1 MKEKF
6 IKKIKYSKI
15 LFKLLNFFGNLFF
28 GVIKYLV
35 PINNKRVLLVS
46 YGGRR
51 FDDSPKAI
59 LDNLI
64 NDSRFKNYEFVI
76 AIKEYDSIEKNTLI
90 YNNLKNIRIV
100 KIDTFIYF
108 YMVMSS
114 RIWITNSAIER
125 SFTFIKKKKNIY
137 VNTWHGTPIK
147 KMGTDIIKS
156 NESFNPVKKFN
167 CDIFLS
173 QGKYETEIFSRVY
186 RIDKSKIHQIGL
198 PRNDELINNASKDS
212 IDIKEYFKIKPT
224 KKVILYAPTFREFN
238 IKFGAKTNNHL
249 NWITQ
254 LDDGYVVLMR
264 AHYETMDIFENNKNT
279 NIIDV
284 STYDYINDLIKVS
297 DLLITDYSSI
307 MFDYSITEKPIIL
320 YCYDYDTYERKRGL
334 YFDPRKE
341 LVYADSSSSLLFH
354 IENNWQDAKIKT
366 INFRYNYITETGQA
380 TQKLVDL
387 LYSTI
392 NK

>member
-147 KMGTDIIKS
+147 KW
-156 NESFNPVKKFN
+156 E
-167 CDIFLS
+167 
-173 QGKYETEIFSRVY
+173 
-186 RIDKSKIHQIGL
+186 QI
-198 PRNDELINNASKDS
+198 
-212 IDIKEYFKIKPT
+212 
-224 KKVILYAPTFREFN
+224 
-238 IKFGAKTNNHL
+238 
-249 NWITQ
+249 
-254 LDDGYVVLMR
+254 
-264 AHYETMDIFENNKNT
+264 
-279 NIIDV
+279 
-284 STYDYINDLIKVS
+284 
-297 DLLITDYSSI
+297 
-307 MFDYSITEKPIIL
+307 
-320 YCYDYDTYERKRGL
+320 
-334 YFDPRKE
+334 
-341 LVYADSSSSLLFH
+341 
-354 IENNWQDAKIKT
+354 
-366 INFRYNYITETGQA
+366 
-380 TQKLVDL
+380 
-387 LYSTI
+387 
-392 NK
+392 